1 MSNAQLST
9 VQPTAQD
16 ASAYRSYLV
25 RFWQS
30 SEQGQWRAS
39 AQCVQTGNTLLFGD
53 IPSLL
58 IFLNTEFV
66 TPVEIETAI
75 PAPLQPSAETRMSD
89 YR

>member
-1 MSNAQLST
+1 MSNSQRT
-9 VQPTAQD
+9 TQN

-39 AQCVQTGNTLLFGD
+39 AQCVQTGSTLLFGD

-58 IFLNTEFV
+58 TFLNAEFA
-66 TPVEIETAI
+66 TPLMLEDTAT
-75 PAPLQPSAETRMSD
+75 APLRLNEAMRRAD